1 MIPSAVK
8 MKEKCSKSDLQVMET
23 SKTIV
28 LGPEHPFTLTNTG
41 TCLLESATFDL
52 TTCE

>member
-8 MKEKCSKSDLQVMET
+8 MKAKCSKSDLQVVET
-23 SKTIV
+23 SKTVV

-41 TCLLESATFDL
+41 ACLLESATIDW
-52 TTCE
+52 TCE